1 MKIKPVLV
9 PDHNAADLRALMDH
23 FATAA
28 ESATPA
34 AQANR
39 IRQQLTESAEPG
51 VAEATG
57 DSFEDEELNEG
68 LSHKI
73 KKIIKAYK
81 NLFLK
86 ISYNENGK
94 KIMSGPKAHK
104 EASRQLGV
112 DPDDMEEYLRL
123 EYYDFF
129 DTVNKEW
136 EKQKGNRKERYS
148 NEIWGKVDGQPQP
161 RSPSTGWIVGE
172 VDEDPTKIKE
182 DRPDVMRHKG
192 DTTVRVV
199 KRAGKPIGEIGIDAE
214 ASSGNGQYYVKLYDG
229 SYDAVG
235 YNTPEEALAELK
247 TAIKSGVTEDEVEE
261 GWKSKL
267 AAAGLAGAAALGG
280 YAAGSSNTG
289 SGFSNTKGID
299 QFNKPAV
306 SQTAQVQPLRTRAD
320 LDAYNKTRPAGT
332 SKLVNLPKD
341 FEEDITE
348 SVDPVEQL
356 RADILRFAR

>member
-1 MKIKPVLV
+1 MSLR
-9 PDHNAADLRALMDH
+9 PDHDAAALRDLMNRFTEVTTGPTRQELTESRA
-23 FATAA
+23 AVA
-28 ESATPA
+28 A
-34 AQANR
+34 AQA
-39 IRQQLTESAEPG
+39 
-51 VAEATG
+51 VAEGTG

-182 DRPDVMRHKG
+182 AD
-192 DTTVRVV
+192 
-199 KRAGKPIGEIGIDAE
+199 
-214 ASSGNGQYYVKLYDG
+214 S
-229 SYDAVG
+229 
-235 YNTPEEALAELK
+235 
-247 TAIKSGVTEDEVEE
+247 EV
-261 GWKSKL
+261 
-267 AAAGLAGAAALGG
+267 AGLEE
-280 YAAGSSNTG
+280 SQN
-289 SGFSNTKGID
+289 NID
-299 QFNKPAV
+299 PIA
-306 SQTAQVQPLRTRAD
+306 
-320 LDAYNKTRPAGT
+320 
-332 SKLVNLPKD
+332 
-341 FEEDITE
+341 
-348 SVDPVEQL
+348 QL
-356 RADILRFAR
+356 RADILRFSR

>member
-1 MKIKPVLV
+1 MSLR
-9 PDHNAADLRALMDH
+9 PDHDAAALRDLMNR
-23 FATAA
+23 FAEVT
-28 ESATPA
+28 TGPT
-34 AQANR
+34 
-39 IRQQLTESAEPG
+39 RQELTESRAA
-51 VAEATG
+51 VAAG
-57 DSFEDEELNEG
+57 MYNDKELNEG
-68 LSHKI
+68 LSPKI

-182 DRPDVMRHKG
+182 ARPDQAHDNQSDEIAVLKQ
-192 DTTVRVV
+192 
-199 KRAGKPIGEIGIDAE
+199 RAGIPVA
-214 ASSGNGQYYVKLYDG
+214 
-229 SYDAVG
+229 AVM
-235 YNTPEEALAELK
+235 ELDN
-247 TAIKSGVTEDEVEE
+247 ED
-261 GWKSKL
+261 L
-267 AAAGLAGAAALGG
+267 
-280 YAAGSSNTG
+280 T
-289 SGFSNTKGID
+289 D
-299 QFNKPAV
+299 
-306 SQTAQVQPLRTRAD
+306 D
-320 LDAYNKTRPAGT
+320 
-332 SKLVNLPKD
+332 
-341 FEEDITE
+341 
-348 SVDPVEQL
+348 
-356 RADILRFAR
+356 